1 MISFNTIN
9 YIWILVAVSTFII
22 LISFNIKAP
31 YGRHS
36 SNSWGRMIA
45 NKWGWFF
52 MELPA
57 FLLMPIVSITGP
69 SEKKLFINTSNIFMA
84 SSLRK
89 QNSYFPFQTKNK
101 QKENAT
107 CYSLKCSVF

>member
-9 YIWILVAVSTFII
+9 YIWIFVAVSTFII

-52 MELPA
+52 DK
-57 FLLMPIVSITGP
+57 G
-69 SEKKLFINTSNIFMA
+69 
-84 SSLRK
+84 R
-89 QNSYFPFQTKNK
+89 SYLNK
-101 QKENAT
+101 QTLEQKPMSELTENI
-107 CYSLKCSVF
+107 